1 MNDFETR
8 YMNKNVWT
16 KKTRLYQQNGEFKK
30 QNK

>member
-16 KKTRLYQQNGEFKK
+16 KKTIDFGYISKMVNIF
-30 QNK
+30 